1 MTLAK
6 LLTASCI
13 AATSLASQA
22 QSCPAAGSRYVIKG
36 FTGDTPVTAT
46 GAALDPKWGCKWN
59 TEDNRDLWWKMGA
72 DVVPAG
78 GASSKPASA
87 NAASGASGGP
97 LQPGRVYTCTLPG
110 IGMFTGAYFGIVDR
124 NTYRDVNS
132 KRGSYQYDSQ
142 SGVLRLMDWLT
153 SAKLKTISAS
163 WTRPERSP
171 GAIVSGTH
179 CSVFEVA
186 GNTAPFHI
194 HRFHQPHCV

>member
-22 QSCPAAGSRYVIKG
+22 QSCPAAGSRYLIKG

-87 NAASGASGGP
+87 NAASGASAGP

-142 SGVLRLMDWLT
+142 SGVLRL
-153 SAKLKTISAS
+153 ISG
-163 WTRPERSP
+163 P
-171 GAIVSGTH
+171 GKGLAYKRQTENNFRVLD
-179 CSVFEVA
+179 EA
-186 GNTAPFHI
+186 GKITGGN
-194 HRFHQPHCV
+194 CVWNPSLSIQGRW